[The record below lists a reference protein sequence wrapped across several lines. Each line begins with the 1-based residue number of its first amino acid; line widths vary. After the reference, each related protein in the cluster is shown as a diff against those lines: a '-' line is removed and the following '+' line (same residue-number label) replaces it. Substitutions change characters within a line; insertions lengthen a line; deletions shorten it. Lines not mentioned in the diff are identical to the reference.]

1 MPADCWF
8 NRHWPNQYWN
18 EWRATGPRYTCVP
31 QLHRACCLHLCA
43 LVLSSRGI
51 KSEVFYKIFFH
62 FWSRRARCDR
72 WVCVDAARVARCARV
87 IMIARFRKITGKIR
101 KYHGKIRPVQTAIS
115 NIEQNIWRNMQSDIE
130 NETLL
135 TNALKRYL
143 RGKIINNI
151 EIKPILLNIE
161 SLVKIDAF

>member
-1 MPADCWF
+1 
-8 NRHWPNQYWN
+8 
-18 EWRATGPRYTCVP
+18 
-31 QLHRACCLHLCA
+31 
-43 LVLSSRGI
+43 
-51 KSEVFYKIFFH
+51 
-62 FWSRRARCDR
+62 
-72 WVCVDAARVARCARV
+72 VDAARVARCARV
-87 IMIARFRKITGKIR
+87 IMIARFRKTTGKIR
-101 KYHGKIRPVQTAIS
+101 KYHRKIRPVQTAIS
-115 NIEQNIWRNMQSDIE
+115 NIEQNIRRNMQSDIE